1 MEKCRKQLTR
11 EQRYTIS
18 HMHAARISNTEIAR
32 VIGVDKS
39 TIGRE
44 LKRNSINGQYC
55 PAHAQALCAGRRKGT
70 PRIDRES
77 WLTVERGI
85 ALGLSPEQISLR
97 LKKEGIATI
106 SHVSIYRHIAADKA
120 QGGSQPTHLRR
131 KKKYR
136 PRQGTSAI
144 RGRVGISERPAV
156 VEERSRIGDWEM
168 DTIVGRN
175 GRQAMVTVVE
185 RKSRLTLLA
194 KLPFKGAEVLQE
206 AVVRLLRPFKEQIH
220 TITSDNGSEFARHA
234 DIARSMEADYYFA
247 DPYAS
252 WQRGTNEHHNGL
264 IRQYLPKGCD
274 FDAVDDEKIQWIMD
288 RLNHRPRK
296 CLAAKTPYE
305 VFFGKEC
312 PLRFDV

>member
-1 MEKCRKQLTR
+1 M
-11 EQRYTIS
+11 
-18 HMHAARISNTEIAR
+18 
-32 VIGVDKS
+32 
-39 TIGRE
+39 
-44 LKRNSINGQYC
+44 
-55 PAHAQALCAGRRKGT
+55 
-70 PRIDRES
+70 
-77 WLTVERGI
+77 
-85 ALGLSPEQISLR
+85 
-97 LKKEGIATI
+97 
-106 SHVSIYRHIAADKA
+106 
-120 QGGSQPTHLRR
+120 
-131 KKKYR
+131 
-136 PRQGTSAI
+136 
-144 RGRVGISERPAV
+144 
-156 VEERSRIGDWEM
+156 
-168 DTIVGRN
+168 
-175 GRQAMVTVVE
+175 
-185 RKSRLTLLA
+185 
-194 KLPFKGAEVLQE
+194 
-206 AVVRLLRPFKEQIH
+206 VRLLRPFKEQIH